1 MIRQAFLFVAA
12 FNRGRRLLEVKF
24 SFEIVK
30 FKMPK
35 RSYSLAFKQ
44 NAVHTALNSCNRSA
58 ARAVGVDEKRIR
70 EWRSQLPLLQ
80 QQTSASRSAAKKR
93 CRLPGGGRKPLLPE
107 VEQTV
112 ADWVVLQR
120 QGYHRVTR
128 HGISLK
134 AQEIAKAQGNNEFVA
149 SRGWVSNF
157 MRRFDFTLR
166 RKTTTGQRL
175 PPELTAKVT
184 KFVQFCTKQRNLHN
198 LAPGSIGNMDE
209 TAIWADMPGDNS
221 VASKGAKTVPV
232 LTT

>member
-1 MIRQAFLFVAA
+1 
-12 FNRGRRLLEVKF
+12 
-24 SFEIVK
+24 
-30 FKMPK
+30 MPK

-44 NAVHTALNSCNRSA
+44 NAVRTALNSSNRSA

-93 CRLPGGGRKPLLPE
+93 CRLPGGGRKPLLLE

-149 SRGWVSNF
+149 LRGWVSNF

-175 PPELTAKVT
+175 NFHA
-184 KFVQFCTKQRNLHN
+184 
-198 LAPGSIGNMDE
+198 ASI
-209 TAIWADMPGDNS
+209 
-221 VASKGAKTVPV
+221 
-232 LTT
+232 